1 MSNPPRRRARRTS
14 QTSITLRIMMLANLV
29 IFFTLCFF
37 LNRILTIGLM
47 NNIRDDYQA
56 PSLVRKERDADC
68 SQKQRSIKPCPI
80 AEKRADLQLLPVLR
94 KKHDKDYYRNKYG
107 KDYLPLA
114 WLMSFPVSSCQLIL
128 FCVLCLFN
136 LTHQRTLAHPTRAIS
151 CGLSLENLL
160 PLIIKVNM
168 TSPYTKQLIES

>member
-1 MSNPPRRRARRTS
+1 MILKDRHKTGTSSREMEGMSNPPRRQARRTS

-56 PSLVRKERDADC
+56 PSLVRKERDTDC

-114 WLMSFPVSSCQLIL
+114 WLMSFPGVVVNSYYFVYYVCLISRTKEL
-128 FCVLCLFN
+128 WHILHELSHAGCHWKTYCL
-136 LTHQRTLAHPTRAIS
+136 
-151 CGLSLENLL
+151 
-160 PLIIKVNM
+160 
-168 TSPYTKQLIES
+168 